1 MIDQE
6 MQTIA
11 EKFWQDIEIEAEE
24 NDVTVEYFMEEFYC
38 T

>member
-11 EKFWQDIEIEAEE
+11 EKFWQEIEIEAEE
-24 NDVTVEYFMEEFYC
+24 NHVTVEYFMEEFYC